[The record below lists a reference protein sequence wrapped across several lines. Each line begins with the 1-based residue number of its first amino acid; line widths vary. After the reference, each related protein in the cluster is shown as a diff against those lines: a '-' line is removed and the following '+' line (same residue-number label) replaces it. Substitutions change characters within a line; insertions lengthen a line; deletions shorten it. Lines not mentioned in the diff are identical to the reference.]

1 MLENL
6 EIRCLGLNSP
16 LLSPSSVDI
25 LNILNMEREPDDDF
39 SFMNAKFENLSLE
52 KKRVIQ
58 DMFGHKSYIYRS
70 DYPQNDINKR
80 KLWEDI
86 LHLTPKFN
94 EETVYRYTNEFDIVN
109 MSIGDRIRIAHS
121 LTTTTIPDKFWPENQ
136 WIAKYIIH
144 CKSPELTRAHDVS
157 VLYNDSFCKK
167 GECQVNFEEN
177 TSFKVDDIQWN
188 YAKKYIYMHEL

>member
-1 MLENL
+1 
-6 EIRCLGLNSP
+6 
-16 LLSPSSVDI
+16 
-25 LNILNMEREPDDDF
+25 MEREPDDDF
-39 SFMNAKFENLSLE
+39 SFMNAKNENLSLE

-58 DMFGHKSYIYRS
+58 DMLGHKSYLYRS
-70 DYPQNDINKR
+70 DYPQNDISKR

-86 LHLTPKFN
+86 LRLTPKFN
-94 EETVYRYTNEFDIVN
+94 GETVYRYTNEFDIVN

-121 LTTTTIPDKFWPENQ
+121 LTTTTISDGFWSENQ
-136 WIAKYIIH
+136 WIAKYIIR
-144 CKSPELTRAHDVS
+144 CKSPELTSAHDVS

-188 YAKKYIYMHEL
+188 NAKKYIYMHEL